1 MTGKNRKGIGFYPL
15 YGATYLMAML
25 PFRVLYILSDVL
37 YIVVYY
43 LVGYRRKIVRK
54 NLLRSFPRKKEEE
67 ILQIEKKFYRHLCDY
82 FVETVKTL
90 RISEKE
96 IRKRK
101 RNN

>member
-67 ILQIEKKFYRHLCDY
+67 ILQIGEEIYRHC
-82 FVETVKTL
+82 VITL
-90 RISEKE
+90 WKL
-96 IRKRK
+96 
-101 RNN
+101 